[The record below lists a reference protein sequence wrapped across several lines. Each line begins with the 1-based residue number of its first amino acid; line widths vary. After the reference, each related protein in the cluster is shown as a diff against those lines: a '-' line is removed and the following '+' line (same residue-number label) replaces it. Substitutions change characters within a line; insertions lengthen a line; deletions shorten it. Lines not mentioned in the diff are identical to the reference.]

1 LSLFEPHTEVIRKGK
16 AHKPNEF
23 GRLVRIDEVENGIVS
38 GYQVL
43 VGNPPDRWDE
53 KVAPRSR
60 MALSYQ

>member
-38 GYQVL
+38 AYQFRPVT
-43 VGNPPDRWDE
+43 VSPTGNCSSAW
-53 KVAPRSR
+53 
-60 MALSYQ
+60 